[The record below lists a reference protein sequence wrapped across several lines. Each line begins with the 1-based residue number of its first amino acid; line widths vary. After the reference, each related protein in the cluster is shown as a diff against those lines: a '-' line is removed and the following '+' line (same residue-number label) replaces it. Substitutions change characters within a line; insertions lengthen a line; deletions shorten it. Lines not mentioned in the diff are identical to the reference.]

1 MILDYLVKNIFIVH
15 LTLLLCVVDGEDA
28 YQRHVLWPERR
39 QKTPRS
45 PGGTDWKHTG
55 ACVCVCVRA
64 CACVCV
70 CVCDGWEGLNS
81 SRCIVSEWC
90 VIFSLNQTLI

>member
-1 MILDYLVKNIFIVH
+1 MILDYLVKNNVGKIIFIVH

-55 ACVCVCVRA
+55 ACVCVCARVRV
-64 CACVCV
+64 CLCVCV
-70 CVCDGWEGLNS
+70 CGGWEGLNS
-81 SRCIVSEWC
+81 SRVYC
-90 VIFSLNQTLI
+90 VWMVCYI